1 MIIKRVHLIFPI
13 IASMASSAMGQGLSF
28 AEPVDISGGSVSGV
42 SALDAADFN
51 KDGLMDVVVMDG
63 GKHADHS
70 TFGWFEQEEG
80 QKWTSRSFQFTEEL
94 EPFIGTVKCGDINGD
109 SYPDVV
115 FTADGHSSGPIKV
128 YWLENP
134 GKKQMKPWKA
144 HLSATID
151 GFHANDIRLADM
163 DNDGL
168 LDIIIRHKNPNTIR
182 IIFQNKKDEWSTV
195 SINTEKL
202 GLEGFAIGLINGD
215 EKPDIS
221 VNGYWFESP
230 DNPRKEPY
238 LLHEIDPVF
247 TTINPNTKEDIGDIN
262 QDGLNDIIISAAEA
276 YYNGKDHVLAW
287 YQAPKEPSEQPWIQ
301 HVVDAPFNRGHSVSL
316 VDIDNDGD
324 LDIVSG
330 QAWEPRKIVVYLNQD
345 ASFETSYII
354 SNKNGVYS
362 GALVDVDGDGDIDIV
377 GENMYSKNAKPYYYE
392 NLLK

>member
-1 MIIKRVHLIFPI
+1 
-13 IASMASSAMGQGLSF
+13 MASCAMGQGLSF

-51 KDGLMDVVVMDG
+51 KDGLMDVVE
-63 GKHADHS
+63 S
-70 TFGWFEQEEG
+70 
-80 QKWTSRSFQFTEEL
+80 
-94 EPFIGTVKCGDINGD
+94 FIGTVKCGDINGD

-134 GKKQMKPWKA
+134 GRKQMKPWKA

-182 IIFQNKKDEWSTV
+182 IILQDKKDEWSTV

-230 DNPRKEPY
+230 KDPRKELY
-238 LLHEIDPVF
+238 LL
-247 TTINPNTKEDIGDIN
+247 
-262 QDGLNDIIISAAEA
+262 QD
-276 YYNGKDHVLAW
+276 
-287 YQAPKEPSEQPWIQ
+287 QAS
-301 HVVDAPFNRGHSVSL
+301 
-316 VDIDNDGD
+316 
-324 LDIVSG
+324 
-330 QAWEPRKIVVYLNQD
+330 
-345 ASFETSYII
+345 
-354 SNKNGVYS
+354 
-362 GALVDVDGDGDIDIV
+362 
-377 GENMYSKNAKPYYYE
+377 PY
-392 NLLK
+392 